1 MIAPVV
7 TYLATG
13 ILMLTATGCDP
24 VVSVAG
30 ADFPGWLLC
39 AAGGAIVASLCRPLF
54 LAAGLERYLHPL
66 PLFYGGLI
74 AMFALI
80 AWLIFFSHV

>member
-1 MIAPVV
+1 MIARAVG
-7 TYLATG
+7 YFATG
-13 ILMLTATGCDP
+13 VLMLTVAGCDP

-39 AAGGAIVASLCRPLF
+39 AAGGAILATLCHPLF

-80 AWLIFFSHV
+80 AWIIFFSHV

>member
-1 MIAPVV
+1 MIARAVA
-7 TYLATG
+7 YLATS
-13 ILMLTATGCDP
+13 ILILTVAGCDP

-39 AAGGAIVASLCRPLF
+39 AVGGALLSTLCRPLF
-54 LAAGLERYLHPL
+54 LAADLERYLHPL

-74 AMFALI
+74 TMFALI
-80 AWLIFFSHV
+80 AWVIFFSNV

>member
-1 MIAPVV
+1 MIARAAG
-7 TYLATG
+7 YLATG
-13 ILMLTATGCDP
+13 ILMLTAAGCDP

-39 AAGGAIVASLCRPLF
+39 AAGGAILAALFHPLF
-54 LAAGLERYLHPL
+54 LAAGLERHLHPL

-80 AWLIFFSHV
+80 AWVIFFSHV